1 MTCPL
6 CKAKVSTGS
15 LYCSSCGA
23 RTGAVAVAVAEP
35 ADPHEESLLAEAN
48 LLRMRGRWPEAEAK
62 CVDVMRISP
71 KSVHAHS
78 LLGDIYREQGRLD
91 EAAQWYQMALDL
103 DPNSGA
109 DLAKLA
115 AVEKQRAKLAKQS
128 ARTGTTKPQR
138 HVTGVTG
145 TQSLVG
151 LSPAAFFKLVWAMV
165 AIFALVVTAL
175 LLWVKR
181 GPTQPPVP
189 TGTLPGTANR
199 PPTPETIT
207 GTLPTRDRG
216 GRPAPPPSAAA
227 RDTALGAQNGSPPAE
242 PGNAATP
249 SGSIPSGPDT
259 SLAAA
264 IARQS
269 GLGAQAQV
277 GPIAINSQGRHATLV
292 LTERLAPE
300 MSDPARMREAVLG
313 DVVRAAQ
320 AAFALSSA
328 FDRLTINAQ
337 VGTVERQPEPFFAG
351 TIDRASA
358 LRLQQAATYDQILG
372 LFTAVWWSVP
382 GSAGPPD
389 AGSVP
394 AGPGEAGPG
403 DGR

>member
-23 RTGAVAVAVAEP
+23 RTGAVAVAEP
-35 ADPHEESLLAEAN
+35 ADPREESLLAEAN
-48 LLRMRGRWPEAEAK
+48 LLRIRGRWPEAEAK

-138 HVTGVTG
+138 HMTGVTG

-165 AIFALVVTAL
+165 AIFAVVVTAL

-189 TGTLPGTANR
+189 TGTLPGTATR

-207 GTLPTRDRG
+207 GTLPSRDRG
-216 GRPAPPPSAAA
+216 GRPAPPPAAAA
-227 RDTALGAQNGSPPAE
+227 RDTARGAQNGPPSAE
-242 PGNAATP
+242 PRNAATP
-249 SGSIPSGPDT
+249 SGSATSPDAT
-259 SLAAA
+259 LAAA
-264 IARQS
+264 IARQA

-277 GPIAINSQGRHATLV
+277 GPITINSQGRHATLV
-292 LTERLAPE
+292 LNERVAPE

-313 DVVRAAQ
+313 DVVRLAQ

-337 VGTVERQPEPFFAG
+337 VGTVERRPEPFFAG

-382 GSAGPPD
+382 GPASPQEAGL
-389 AGSVP
+389 AP